1 MAIYLLSSG
10 VDARQISLIEQR
22 IRGVLPDLIRADDI
36 AEIAGAARGSA
47 DPAYVLIA
55 APGRDQA
62 RFADVLKKAQTRRD
76 GMYFILV
83 SDEISASDYK
93 ALTRTGG
100 ADWVSL
106 TADPQEIVDIIARQR
121 RSRGGNEAPGRKAT
135 AVSFVPSAGGVG
147 NTTLAVETG
156 IYLKTRKATK
166 DRDIC
171 IIDLD
176 FQTSHVCDFLDIEP
190 RLKIQE
196 ISSNPERLDEHLF
209 EIFISRH
216 ASGLHV
222 FAAPRSRFDTCGLDV
237 AALDAFISMASLR
250 YDTMLIDLPL
260 AKYEWTSQLV
270 AASDRVIVTGLNTVP
285 GLRQM
290 AESVADIRGARHVS
304 ERHGPEQ
311 VAIAINRCERRL
323 IGGVARRRHVESLLS
338 DEKAFYVGYE
348 SAALQSANTGVPMM
362 LSKPSAAFEKEIA
375 AIAAFCGHSKPV
387 GAVLPASA

>member
-1 MAIYLLSSG
+1 
-10 VDARQISLIEQR
+10 
-22 IRGVLPDLIRADDI
+22 
-36 AEIAGAARGSA
+36 
-47 DPAYVLIA
+47 
-55 APGRDQA
+55 
-62 RFADVLKKAQTRRD
+62 
-76 GMYFILV
+76 
-83 SDEISASDYK
+83 
-93 ALTRTGG
+93 
-100 ADWVSL
+100 
-106 TADPQEIVDIIARQR
+106 
-121 RSRGGNEAPGRKAT
+121 
-135 AVSFVPSAGGVG
+135 
-147 NTTLAVETG
+147 
-156 IYLKTRKATK
+156 
-166 DRDIC
+166 
-171 IIDLD
+171 
-176 FQTSHVCDFLDIEP
+176 
-190 RLKIQE
+190 
-196 ISSNPERLDEHLF
+196 
-209 EIFISRH
+209 
-216 ASGLHV
+216 
-222 FAAPRSRFDTCGLDV
+222 
-237 AALDAFISMASLR
+237 MASLR

-338 DEKAFYVGYE
+338 DEKAFYVGYK